1 MRVAGLLLAAGAG
14 RRFGGPKA
22 LVSHDGVLWVDRAA
36 AVLRDAGC
44 APVVVVLGA
53 SAASVRARAAL
64 DGCVVV
70 DNPEWATGMG
80 SSLRAGLAA
89 LTGAGVGTG
98 VVSGVDADAGRVVGP
113 DVGAAD
119 GPGVGADIG
128 AVVVLPVDTPGVT
141 AAAVERLRALA
152 SPTALARA
160 SYDGAPGHPV
170 LIGSE
175 HWAGVAASA
184 VGDAGARD
192 YLRTHSALDV
202 PCGDVADGDDVDHPR
217 DLPR

>member
-1 MRVAGLLLAAGAG
+1 MPVAGLLLAAGAG

-22 LVSHDGVLWVDRAA
+22 LVTHGGVLWVDRAA

-53 SAASVRARAAL
+53 SASSVRARAAL

-70 DNPEWATGMG
+70 DNPDWATGMG

-89 LTGAGVGTG
+89 LTGGEVGA
-98 VVSGVDADAGRVVGP
+98 VVDAVV
-113 DVGAAD
+113 D
-119 GPGVGADIG
+119 

-141 AAAVERLRALA
+141 VAAVERLGALA

-160 SYDGAPGHPV
+160 SYGGAPGHPV
-170 LIGSE
+170 LLGSA
-175 HWAGVAASA
+175 HWAAVAASA

-192 YLRTHSALDV
+192 YLRAHGALDV

>member
-1 MRVAGLLLAAGAG
+1 MPVAGLLLAAGAG

-22 LVSHDGVLWVDRAA
+22 LVSHGGVLWVDRAA

-53 SAASVRARAAL
+53 SASSVRARAAL

-70 DNPEWATGMG
+70 DNPDWATGMG

-89 LTGAGVGTG
+89 LTGA
-98 VVSGVDADAGRVVGP
+98 VVD
-113 DVGAAD
+113 
-119 GPGVGADIG
+119 

-152 SPTALARA
+152 SPAALARA

-192 YLRTHSALDV
+192 YLRARGALDV

>member
-22 LVSHDGVLWVDRAA
+22 LVSRGGGLWVDRAA
-36 AVLRDAGC
+36 AVLRDGGC

-53 SAASVRARAAL
+53 AASSVRARAVL
-64 DGCVVV
+64 EGCVVV
-70 DNPEWATGMG
+70 ENPDWATGMG

-89 LTGAGVGTG
+89 LTGAE
-98 VVSGVDADAGRVVGP
+98 
-113 DVGAAD
+113 
-119 GPGVGADIG
+119 VGADVG

-141 AAAVERLRALA
+141 VAAVERLRALA

-170 LIGSE
+170 LIGAE
-175 HWAGVAASA
+175 HWSGVVESA

-192 YLRTHSALDV
+192 YLRRHSTLDV

-217 DLPR
+217 DLPT

>member
-22 LVSHDGVLWVDRAA
+22 LVAHGGVLWVDRAA
-36 AVLRDAGC
+36 AVLRDGGC

-53 SAASVRARAAL
+53 SAASVRARAVL
-64 DGCVVV
+64 EGCVVV
-70 DNPEWATGMG
+70 DNPDWATGMG

-89 LTGAGVGTG
+89 LA
-98 VVSGVDADAGRVVGP
+98 
-113 DVGAAD
+113 
-119 GPGVGADIG
+119 GADVG

-141 AAAVERLRALA
+141 VAAVERLRALA
-152 SPTALARA
+152 SPTVLARA

-170 LIGSE
+170 LLGAG
-175 HWAGVAASA
+175 HWPGVAESA

-192 YLRTHSALDV
+192 YLRRHSALDV

-217 DLPR
+217 DLPT

>member
-1 MRVAGLLLAAGAG
+1 MSVAGLLLAAGAG

-22 LVSHDGVLWVDRAA
+22 LVSHGGVLWVDRAA
-36 AVLRDAGC
+36 GVLRDAGC

-53 SAASVRARAAL
+53 SASSVRARAAL

-70 DNPEWATGMG
+70 DNPGWATGMG

-89 LTGAGVGTG
+89 LAG
-98 VVSGVDADAGRVVGP
+98 S
-113 DVGAAD
+113 DVA
-119 GPGVGADIG
+119 

-141 AAAVERLRALA
+141 AAAVERFRALA
-152 SPTALARA
+152 APAALARA

-175 HWAGVAASA
+175 HWPRVSAAA
-184 VGDAGARD
+184 TGDAGARD
-192 YLRTHSALDV
+192 YLRAHSALDV
-202 PCGDVADGDDVDHPR
+202 PCEDIADGADVDYRADHR
-217 DLPR
+217 GDLPR